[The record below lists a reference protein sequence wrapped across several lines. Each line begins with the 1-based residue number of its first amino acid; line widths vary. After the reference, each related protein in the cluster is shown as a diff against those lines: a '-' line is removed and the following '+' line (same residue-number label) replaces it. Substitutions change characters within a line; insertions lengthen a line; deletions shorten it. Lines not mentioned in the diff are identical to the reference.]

1 MTWKPGQ
8 SGNPNGRPL
17 VMATVLARRHTD
29 QAIETLVKALD
40 NPKERVPAAI
50 ALLDR
55 GWGRP
60 KEQLE
65 AVNLNIAAGGIDAPE
80 LPRNLDEWLARRRSQ
95 LDEKLH

>member
-1 MTWKPGQ
+1 MTWRPGQ
-8 SGNPNGRPL
+8 SGNPEGRKPGL
-17 VMATVLARRHTD
+17 AAVLARHHTD
-29 QAIETLVKALD
+29 KAIETLVRALD
-40 NPKERVPAAI
+40 SPKERVPAAI

-80 LPRNLDEWLARRRSQ
+80 LPRTLDEWLARRRSQ
-95 LDEKLH
+95 LEEKLH